1 MGRAERR
8 KAERQAR
15 IEERKG
21 KILIAPSDLAAIK
34 KDIIYDVNSFKTE
47 ALMTCFALA
56 LHNKF
61 GFGQTRIARA
71 LEEVDRM
78 MGDILEDKATIDDYI
93 KELEK
98 KTGIGVQCMDE
109 E

>member
-8 KAERQAR
+8 KAERRSR

-21 KILIAPSDLAAIK
+21 KILITPSDLADIK
-34 KDIIYDVNSFKTE
+34 KEIVHDANTFKTE

-78 MGDILEDKATIDDYI
+78 MGDILLDKATIDDYI
-93 KELEK
+93 KELEV
-98 KTGIGVQCMDE
+98 KTGIGVECED
-109 E
+109 